1 MPEIST
7 GHRFRMHNGQESTMV
22 DAADLKEDGLD
33 MEQMQIVIDRAMT
46 GMHGCTSKEAKAL
59 GNMLESLRDD
69 CEMYE

>member
-1 MPEIST
+1 
-7 GHRFRMHNGQESTMV
+7 MV